1 MGPCRALQF
10 PFPAADR
17 VQELIPE
24 DVKWSSLDIEQGFSC
39 DDIEIYRYVMVFL
52 EHTGI
57 TWNPKK
63 AIQSL
68 K

>member
-24 DVKWSSLDIEQGFSC
+24 DVKWSSLDIKQGSHVM
-39 DDIEIYRYVMVFL
+39 IYRYIDVMVFL

-57 TWNPKK
+57 M
-63 AIQSL
+63 
-68 K
+68 